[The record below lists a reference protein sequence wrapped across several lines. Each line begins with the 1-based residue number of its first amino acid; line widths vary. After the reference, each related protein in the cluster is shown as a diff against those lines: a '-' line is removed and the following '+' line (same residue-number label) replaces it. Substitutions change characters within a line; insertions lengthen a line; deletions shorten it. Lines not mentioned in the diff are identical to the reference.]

1 MCHTRGPILQQIQD
15 VCFLGESLQIA
26 MAVFDVVVFVMQ
38 IKYFNVYISK
48 PETHTINITDQ
59 KAMNALDFS

>member
-1 MCHTRGPILQQIQD
+1 MCHTHGPIPQQIQD

-48 PETHTINITDQ
+48 LKYIQLILQ
-59 KAMNALDFS
+59 IRRQ